1 MLDMADLSKILFLDI
16 ETVPHVQ
23 RWSDM
28 DERERQLFS
37 EKTRYERER
46 DGKSEEDMFKDR
58 GGILSE
64 FGKIICIGVGFLTA
78 GSKDRKLRVKTI
90 HGDHERDILEEFVAL
105 LNERFHT
112 ADHRLCG
119 HNGKEFDFPYIARRC
134 VINHIPL
141 PPILDLSGKKPWEVQ
156 HEDTLELWKFGDRKH
171 YTSLELLTHVLGIP
185 SPKGD
190 IKGSDVA
197 RVYYEEKDLERIAA
211 YCKKDVVATV
221 QVYLRLKGQPLIAA
235 ENITVL

>member
-1 MLDMADLSKILFLDI
+1 MARTDPSKVLFLDI
-16 ETVPHVQ
+16 ETVPQ
-23 RWSDM
+23 TYNWADM
-28 DERERQLFS
+28 DTRTQVLFS
-37 EKTRYERER
+37 DKTRHERER
-46 DGKSEEDMFKDR
+46 DGKTDAEMHRDK

-78 GSKDRKLRVKTI
+78 SKTDRKLRVKTI
-90 HGDHERDILEEFVAL
+90 HGDDEQAVLTEFVTL

-112 ADHRLCG
+112 ADHKLCG

-134 VINHIPL
+134 VIHGIPL
-141 PPILDLSGKKPWEVQ
+141 PLQLDIAGKKPWEVQ

-185 SPKGD
+185 SPKSD

-197 RVYYEEKDLERIAA
+197 RVYYEDKDLDRIAE

-221 QVYLRLKGQPLIAA
+221 QVYLRLRGLPLIATD
-235 ENITVL
+235 NITLV

>member
-1 MLDMADLSKILFLDI
+1 MRDPSKVLFLDI
-16 ETVPHVQ
+16 ETVPQVYN
-23 RWSDM
+23 WADM
-28 DERERQLFS
+28 DERTQALFS
-37 EKTRYERER
+37 DKTRHERER
-46 DGKSEEDMFKDR
+46 DGKTDEQMHRDK

-78 GSKDRKLRVKTI
+78 SAADRKLRVKTI
-90 HGDHERDILEEFVAL
+90 HGDDERALLMEFVTL

-112 ADHRLCG
+112 AEHKLCG

-134 VINHIPL
+134 VIHGIPL
-141 PPILDLSGKKPWEVQ
+141 PLQLDIAGKKPWEVP

-221 QVYLRLKGQPLIAA
+221 QVYLRMHGLPLIA
-235 ENITVL
+235 EDNITLV